1 MAFDTNLLA
10 TKLKRCRNNF
20 ELTLNE
26 VSASSGISIS
36 KLQDIETGKVEPYGD
51 EILILADIY
60 QEDFK
65 YFISNDKLSASEQV
79 EELYRVNGKTFS
91 KADKHAIQ
99 TFINLCDNEQFVWD
113 CLGIQI
119 NPFRTPHIDQHYIKK
134 SDGIRVADMLRL
146 HMGYTDLKAYQNL
159 YQELRKIG
167 IHIFRM
173 ELNNSGISGLF
184 IRHPRAGK
192 CILINADENIYR
204 QNFTLAHEIGHA
216 LMDGID
222 FNVSLSTEDESSPFR
237 EYRADAFASNFLLPR
252 NIIRKIPKSSINAD
266 FIKVQA
272 DRFRVN
278 VIAFLIALKE
288 ARIIS
293 DYEFDKYKQIKIPK
307 AEQRDYEFEDLTERI
322 TLSYQTAIK
331 RGLTPTYIKYS
342 HKAYYDG
349 HISVERL
356 AEMLLTDI
364 YDLPNLLDQFKFKL
378 KL

>member
-1 MAFDTNLLA
+1 
-10 TKLKRCRNNF
+10 
-20 ELTLNE
+20 
-26 VSASSGISIS
+26 
-36 KLQDIETGKVEPYGD
+36 
-51 EILILADIY
+51 
-60 QEDFK
+60 
-65 YFISNDKLSASEQV
+65 
-79 EELYRVNGKTFS
+79 
-91 KADKHAIQ
+91 
-99 TFINLCDNEQFVWD
+99 
-113 CLGIQI
+113 
-119 NPFRTPHIDQHYIKK
+119 
-134 SDGIRVADMLRL
+134 
-146 HMGYTDLKAYQNL
+146 MGYTDLKAYQNL